1 MAIALFTIDMNE
13 LDLNF
18 IEQAIGMYPEAFN
31 DAHILEIGACDYNG
45 NVRGPFPKSAQFT
58 GIDWA
63 EGKNVDI
70 VVPAKDTT
78 FVPDTFDALLS
89 VNHLEHDPDW
99 TESLGHNFPALKP
112 GGLILLRWATRNSS
126 PHGPEYDPH
135 GKHGYYAKDLGEVV
149 DFLKEQGMEVLFM
162 SQDHNPYIG
171 VMANVIA
178 KKP

>member
-1 MAIALFTIDMNE
+1 MNQ

-18 IEQAIGMYPEAFN
+18 IEEAIRLYP
-31 DAHILEIGACDYNG
+31 DALTCVHILEIGACDYNG
-45 NVRGPFPKSAQFT
+45 NVRGPFKNCTWT

-70 VVPAKDTT
+70 VVPAKETQFVDET
-78 FVPDTFDALLS
+78 FEVILS

-99 TESLGHNFPALKP
+99 MESLGHNFPALEK
-112 GGLILLRWATRNSS
+112 GGLILLRLATRNSS

-149 DFLKEQGMEVLFM
+149 DFLKESGMEVLFM

>member
-1 MAIALFTIDMNE
+1 MAIALFTTNMNQ

-18 IEQAIGMYPEAFN
+18 IEEAIRLYPEALTG
-31 DAHILEIGACDYNG
+31 AHILEIGACDYNG
-45 NVRGPFPKSAQFT
+45 NVRGPFQKCKFT

-63 EGKNVDI
+63 AGKNVDI
-70 VVPAKDTT
+70 VVPAKETT
-78 FVPDTFDALLS
+78 FKPGTFDVILS

-126 PHGPEYDPH
+126 PHGPEFDPH

-149 DFLKEQGMEVLFM
+149 DFLTEQGIEVLFK
-162 SQDHNPYIG
+162 SQDNNPCIG

-178 KKP
+178 RKP